1 MPKKHDIEPENS
13 SRGGGNAKVMVCA
26 GTGCKSSGSMDI
38 YDRLNEEIEK
48 LDGDFKVG
56 LLGDNGHED
65 LNDVDVKI
73 SGCHGFCDEGPLVR
87 IDPMGILYTNV
98 EVDDVEEIVNAS
110 LKNGE
115 LATDLCYRTA
125 EGEVYPKEEEIPF
138 YRGQRR
144 LVLGNCGKID
154 PESIA
159 SYEET
164 GGYQALDKGLNE
176 MSPKEVWKEVL
187 DAKLRGRGGAGF
199 PTGKKWKFAYEE
211 EADQKYV
218 IANCDEGDPGAFM
231 DRSLTEGDPHRVIEG
246 ITTAGYATGA
256 SQGFIYVRAE
266 YPLAVKRINKAID
279 DAYEKGYLGEDILG
293 SGFSFDLEVKRGAG
307 AFVCGEETALISSIE
322 GKTGRPD
329 PRPPYPAH
337 SGLYGKPT
345 IINNVETLGNVPI
358 IIREGADWYSDIGSE
373 NSPGTKTFAIT
384 GDVAN
389 TGLIEVPMGITLRE
403 IIYDVAGG
411 IDSDKDFKA
420 VQIGG
425 PSGGCL
431 PDKHLD
437 IPLDFDSLQEVGA
450 MVGSGG
456 LVVMDEDSCMV
467 DVAKFFLNFIQ
478 DESCGKCTPCRDGTK
493 RMLEL
498 LEKLTAGEGEDGDI
512 EKLEELSSYIKQAS
526 ICGLG
531 QTAPNPVLSTLD
543 YFREEYEAHLD
554 GNCPAGVCFD

>member
-1 MPKKHDIEPENS
+1 MSADNKLEAESEKDGRVKI
-13 SRGGGNAKVMVCA
+13 MVCA
-26 GTGCKSSGSMDI
+26 GTGCKSSGSMDVF
-38 YDRLNEEIEK
+38 DGLKEEIDK
-48 LDGDFKVG
+48 LDEDIKVG
-56 LLGDNGHED
+56 LLSDNGHED
-65 LNDVDVKI
+65 LDEVDVEI

-98 EVDDVEEIVNAS
+98 GEEDVEMIVEDTIH
-110 LKNGE
+110 KGK
-115 LATDLCYRTA
+115 LADSLCYKTA
-125 EGEVYPKEEEIPF
+125 DGEMYSKEEEIPF
-138 YRGQRR
+138 YKGQKR

-154 PESIA
+154 PESLE

-164 GGYQALDKGLNE
+164 GGYQALKHALSE
-176 MSPKEVWKEVL
+176 MEQQEVWEEVL
-187 DAKLRGRGGAGF
+187 EAKLRGRGGAGF
-199 PTGKKWKFAYEE
+199 PTGKKWQFAYEE
-211 EADQKYV
+211 NADQKYV
-218 IANCDEGDPGAFM
+218 VANCDEGDPGAFM

-256 SQGFIYVRAE
+256 SQGYIYVRAE

-279 DAYEKGYLGEDILG
+279 DAYEKGYLGEDIFG
-293 SGFSFDLEVKRGAG
+293 SGFDFDLEVKRGAG

-322 GKTGRPD
+322 GEAGRPH

-337 SGLYGKPT
+337 SGLHDKPT
-345 IINNVETLGNVPI
+345 TINNVETLGNVPMI
-358 IIREGADWYSDIGSE
+358 ISNGSDWYRNIGSE

-411 IDSDKDFKA
+411 MDSDKDFKA

-498 LEKLTAGEGEDGDI
+498 LEKLTEGEGEDGDI
-512 EKLEELSSYIKQAS
+512 EKLEELSEYIKEAS

-543 YFREEYEAHLD
+543 YFRDEYKAHLE
-554 GNCPAGVCFD
+554 GKCPAGVCFD

>member
-1 MPKKHDIEPENS
+1 MMPEDSDKNPAGSPKDDQVKI
-13 SRGGGNAKVMVCA
+13 MVCA

-38 YDRLNEEIEK
+38 FDQLKEEIEE
-48 LDGDFKVG
+48 LDGEVKIG
-56 LLGDNGHED
+56 LLSDNGHGD
-65 LNDVDVKI
+65 LDEVEVEI

-98 EVDDVEEIVNAS
+98 EVEDVESIVNMTV
-110 LKNGE
+110 KKGE
-115 LATDLCYRTA
+115 LAENLCYRSA
-125 EGEVYPKEEEIPF
+125 DGEVFPKEEEIPF
-138 YRGQRR
+138 YRGQQRM
-144 LVLGNCGKID
+144 VLGNCGKID
-154 PESIA
+154 PESID
-159 SYEET
+159 SYEAT
-164 GGYQALDKGLNE
+164 GGYSALEKAMTE
-176 MSPKEVWKEVL
+176 MSPKEVWREVL
-187 DAKLRGRGGAGF
+187 DANLRGRGGAGF
-199 PTGKKWKFAYEE
+199 PTGRKWQFAYEE

-246 ITTAGYATGA
+246 LATAGYATGA

-266 YPLAVKRINKAID
+266 YPLAVKRMNKAID
-279 DAYEKGYLGEDILG
+279 DAYEAGYLGEDIFG
-293 SGFSFDLEVKRGAG
+293 SGFSFDMKVKRGAG
-307 AFVCGEETALISSIE
+307 AFVCGEETALISSLE
-322 GKTGRPD
+322 GEAGRPH

-337 SGLYGKPT
+337 SGLYDKPT
-345 IINNVETLGNVPI
+345 TINNVETLGNVPMI
-358 IIREGADWYSDIGSE
+358 IQNGADWFLDIGNE

-384 GDVAN
+384 GDVQN
-389 TGLIEVPMGITLRE
+389 TGLIEVPMGLTLRE

-411 IDSDKDFKA
+411 IDSENEFKA

-456 LVVMDEDSCMV
+456 LVVMDEESCMV

-512 EKLEELSSYIKQAS
+512 AKLEELSNYIKEAS

-531 QTAPNPVLSTLD
+531 QTAPNPVLSTLK
-543 YFREEYEAHLD
+543 YFRDEYEAHLND
-554 GNCPAGVCFD
+554 ECPAGVCFD